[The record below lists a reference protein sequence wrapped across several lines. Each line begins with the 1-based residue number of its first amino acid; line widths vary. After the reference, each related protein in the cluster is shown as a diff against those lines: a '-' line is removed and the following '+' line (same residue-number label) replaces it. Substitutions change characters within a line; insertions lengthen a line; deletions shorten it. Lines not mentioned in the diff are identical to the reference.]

1 MSDRGLSA
9 ADVGLV
15 FGDDDEVSVTRSKR
29 VILFVFALLAAG
41 LVWANF
47 AVLDEVSTST
57 GRVVPTTSEQVI
69 QSLEGG
75 ILSSLEVVPDEVVE
89 PGQILA
95 TLDPTQGAAAAEET
109 LSKFRAALATAAR
122 LESEITGEPLSF
134 PEELNDFPNIRAVET
149 QLHEAR
155 TTGLEAKLE
164 MLDQAKLL
172 ATGELEI
179 NERLR
184 ATGATSNFDV
194 MRLQREVIDLEIQRS
209 DISSEFYIAA
219 RQDLSK
225 AEAEIAALRPV
236 IRGRADVVDR
246 LTLRSPV
253 RGIVKNI
260 EISTIGGVVSPNGRL
275 MEIVP
280 LDDRLMIEARV
291 TPRDIA
297 FIRPGLPANIKVSS
311 YDYSVYGGL
320 SGEVVTISPDT
331 IRDEVTGDQFYYRV
345 LIKTDDT
352 ALMNDAGTRF
362 SILPGMMTTVDIHTG
377 EKTVLE
383 YLIKPFHQASEA
395 MRER

>member
-1 MSDRGLSA
+1 MSDQGLSA
-9 ADVGLV
+9 ADAGLI
-15 FGDDDEVSVTRSKR
+15 FGEDDEVSVTRSKR
-29 VILFVFALLAAG
+29 VIFYVFVLLAAG

-47 AVLDEVSTST
+47 AVLDEVSTSS
-57 GRVVPTTSEQVI
+57 GRVVPTTSVQVI

-95 TLDPTQGAAAAEET
+95 TLDPTQGTAAAEET

-122 LESEITGEPLSF
+122 LVSEITGEPLSF
-134 PEELNDFPNIRAVET
+134 PEELNDFPNLVAVET
-149 QLHEAR
+149 QLHDAR
-155 TTGLEAKLE
+155 TLGLEAKLQ
-164 MLDQAKLL
+164 MLDRAISL
-172 ATGELEI
+172 ASDELEI
-179 NERLR
+179 NEQLR
-184 ATGATSNFDV
+184 VTGATSNFDV
-194 MRLQREVIDLEIQRS
+194 TRLQREVIDLEIQRS

-219 RQDLSK
+219 RQDLSD
-225 AEAEIAALRPV
+225 AEAEIAALRPIV
-236 IRGRADVVDR
+236 RGRNDVVDR

-280 LDDRLMIEARV
+280 LDDQLMIEARV

-320 SGEVVTISPDT
+320 AGEVVTISPDT
-331 IRDEVTGDQFYYRV
+331 IQDEVSREQFYYRV

-352 ALMNDAGTRF
+352 ALVNEVGTRF

-383 YLIKPFHQASEA
+383 YLIQPFNRASEA